1 VRLFSQWSE
10 LTDPAARRLLEP
22 TGWVAPTKG
31 YPTGAQWVQD
41 YLAPLAGTLG
51 DRVRYGSR
59 VVGVGRT
66 GRDLSVDAGRA
77 EQPFVVHV
85 RGSDGREERIEARAV
100 IDASGAWRAPSPVGA
115 DGLPTL
121 GELAAV
127 EAGLLDHRIPSR
139 DEAGSLAGKH
149 VVVVGSGHSAATA
162 IGDLASVVR
171 RDPHTRVTWV
181 LRRGSVGNAFGG
193 GAADELPERGA
204 LPDGPHRR
212 RVRAGLG
219 EHACTGCGAGPG
231 RAAGRRLDAR
241 RRRPGIATLLQA
253 TAITDRWGPHA
264 YGHLSGVL
272 GLPVLLTTA
281 LAPWAGA
288 VLADVTGGYA
298 TAFAVLAAVAAVG
311 TVLMVAS
318 TRTSAPGRAEGTA
331 SETA

>member
-1 VRLFSQWSE
+1 
-10 LTDPAARRLLEP
+10 
-22 TGWVAPTKG
+22 
-31 YPTGAQWVQD
+31 
-41 YLAPLAGTLG
+41 
-51 DRVRYGSR
+51 
-59 VVGVGRT
+59 
-66 GRDLSVDAGRA
+66 RDLSVDAGRA

-127 EAGLLDHRIPSR
+127 EAGLLDPRIPRR

-219 EHACTGCGAGPG
+219 EHACTGCGAGPAGLLVAASMLAGVG
-231 RAAGRRLDAR
+231 RGSPRCCR
-241 RRRPGIATLLQA
+241 RRRSRI
-253 TAITDRWGPHA
+253 
-264 YGHLSGVL
+264 
-272 GLPVLLTTA
+272 
-281 LAPWAGA
+281 AGA
-288 VLADVTGGYA
+288 LTPTA
-298 TAFAVLAAVAAVG
+298 TSP
-311 TVLMVAS
+311 AS
-318 TRTSAPGRAEGTA
+318 SASPSCSPRRSLRGPEPCSPT
-331 SETA
+331 